1 MAKTGQKGPTET
13 KEDKHWSAYK
23 QGLAG
28 ARRGLEGLRMAKKKD
43 IKDSH
48 F

>member
-23 QGLAG
+23 QGIAG
-28 ARRGLEGLRMAKKKD
+28 ARRG
-43 IKDSH
+43 IKNGQEERYQRQP
-48 F
+48 FLN